1 MTRSSAEAMKMP
13 GVGKCRCWQQA
24 WDAERHMAA
33 WERKHGDRLG
43 RDVHMPVTSA
53 WWTGLKAV
61 GVSRVLPVIEALQ
74 RGRELRQTVL
84 WRVLTPST
92 QEEAGTW

>member
-1 MTRSSAEAMKMP
+1 
-13 GVGKCRCWQQA
+13 
-24 WDAERHMAA
+24 MAA

-43 RDVHMPVTSA
+43 RDVKAPQHMPVTSA

-74 RGRELRQTVL
+74 RSRELRQTVL